1 MIPISWAL
9 AMGLCVGKGIAGL
22 SEQLIDFRLPLTHIQ
37 QLLPGDREAVLWFY
51 LSLGPCGT
59 ELLAT

>member
-1 MIPISWAL
+1 
-9 AMGLCVGKGIAGL
+9 MGLCVSKGIAGL